1 MQARTCATS
10 TPLGCFCSDS
20 HLAISVKL
28 EPAWGPRLESFAALL
43 MGDCVACEGFLLDK
57 GKESL
62 LHVLLATLVLGPR
75 LLADLPSMADQIGE

>member
-1 MQARTCATS
+1 
-10 TPLGCFCSDS
+10 
-20 HLAISVKL
+20 
-28 EPAWGPRLESFAALL
+28 LESFAALL